1 MTVAR
6 PRVMLVS
13 SAGGHL
19 AQLVRLQGYWRSFD
33 TTWVSFDTA
42 DARSRLADDRVVF
55 GFWPTTR
62 NLPNAVRNLALA
74 WRMLRHERPDLVV
87 TAGAGIG
94 VPFVFLA
101 RVLGIRTVFLE
112 VYDRIDSPTLSG
124 RLCHRVVDLFLVQ
137 WEEQRRF
144 YPRAVVAGPV
154 Y

>member
-1 MTVAR
+1 MTDTR

-19 AQLVRLQGYWRSFD
+19 AQLLRLQGYWRGFD
-33 TTWVSFDTA
+33 ATWVSFDTA
-42 DARSRLADDRVVF
+42 DVRSRLVDDRVVF
-55 GFWPTTR
+55 GYSPTTR
-62 NLPNAVRNLALA
+62 NLPNALRNLGLA

-101 RVLGIRTVFLE
+101 RLLGIRTVFLE

-137 WEEQRRF
+137 WEEQRQF